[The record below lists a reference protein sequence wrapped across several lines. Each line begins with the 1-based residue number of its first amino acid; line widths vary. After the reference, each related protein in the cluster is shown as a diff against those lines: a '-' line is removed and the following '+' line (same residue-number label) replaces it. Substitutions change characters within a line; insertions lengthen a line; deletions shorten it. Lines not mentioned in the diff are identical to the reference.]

1 MLLIRKR
8 NLYSYSTIDK
18 YLYSFLKKSSH
29 VYDDAANMNNTYK
42 VEDQAYHDP
51 VRIFKID
58 MSANGLL
65 LSANGLPL
73 VEFERRV

>member
-18 YLYSFLKKSSH
+18 CLSSFLKKSSH
-29 VYDDAANMNNTYK
+29 VYDDAANMNNSWSYK

-58 MSANGLL
+58 MSANRLL
-65 LSANGLPL
+65 L
-73 VEFERRV
+73 E